1 MIILTY
7 NFKNIHTAHDPVKW
21 IENKHI
27 AKKKLEKEILNS
39 PSEMENLKIH
49 LKHTV
54 SLIEV
59 ENWSALY
66 KAPTISWY
74 GMAECDWDVFYDSPI
89 KKVHKILPKKNRYP
103 TYADKNG
110 S

>member
-1 MIILTY
+1 MITLTY

-66 KAPTISWY
+66 KAPTIS
-74 GMAECDWDVFYDSPI
+74 MAECDWDVFYDLPN
-89 KKVHKILPKKNRYP
+89 KKVPKILPKKKQIP
-103 TYADKNG
+103 DKNG